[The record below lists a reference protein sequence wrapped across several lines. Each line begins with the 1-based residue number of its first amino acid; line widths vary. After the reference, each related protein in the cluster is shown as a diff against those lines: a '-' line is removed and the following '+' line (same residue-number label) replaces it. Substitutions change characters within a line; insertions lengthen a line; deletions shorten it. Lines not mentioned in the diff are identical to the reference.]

1 MQTVA
6 DAARA
11 YQAGASHR
19 SMREQQA
26 DVFRWVN
33 GGLRK
38 GRGSDSVDR
47 ARALADNRRLW
58 NTVVNLMQD
67 PTNPLPAPLRGSI
80 ISLGMAVQRYMDREN
95 PDFDFLIETNENIAA
110 GLAEIPASQR

>member
-1 MQTVA
+1 MQTIA

-11 YQAGASHR
+11 YQAAASHR

-26 DVFRWVN
+26 DVFRWAN

-38 GRGSDSVDR
+38 GRSADPVTR

-58 NTVVNLMQD
+58 ATVVNLMQD
-67 PTNPLPAPLRGSI
+67 PANPLPAPLRGSI
-80 ISLGMAVQRYMDREN
+80 ISLAGAVQRDMDREA
-95 PDFDFLIETNENIAA
+95 PDFDFLIATNENIAA
-110 GLAEIPASQR
+110 GLAAQP